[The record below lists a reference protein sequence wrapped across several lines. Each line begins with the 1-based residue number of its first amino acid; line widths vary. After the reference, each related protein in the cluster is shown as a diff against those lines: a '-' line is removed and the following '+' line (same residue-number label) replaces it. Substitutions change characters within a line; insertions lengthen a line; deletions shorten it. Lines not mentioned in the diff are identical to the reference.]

1 MAALRQ
7 LRNQNRKL
15 YPQIIPVYQIW
26 TKIGMSMLV
35 TPKNEPI
42 EELLIFLKIQD
53 GGLWSKVQNRPNLTS
68 QITFQLSIS
77 IPFIRFGQNF
87 AWTYKLTLETKLRK
101 KFTFFWNSRWPP
113 AAKNWISTKFRLKNH
128 ISAWQTDPVHPIWTK
143 FGRHILFDP
152 RNKPTE

>member
-68 QITFQLSIS
+68 QITCQLSIS

-101 KFTFFWNSRWPP
+101 KFTFF
-113 AAKNWISTKFRLKNH
+113 
-128 ISAWQTDPVHPIWTK
+128 
-143 FGRHILFDP
+143 
-152 RNKPTE
+152 

>member
-15 YPQIIPVYQIW
+15 YPQIIPVYPIW
-26 TKIGMSMLV
+26 TKISMSMLV

-101 KFTFFWNSRWPP
+101 KFTFSSHWKWE
-113 AAKNWISTKFRLKNH
+113 AL
-128 ISAWQTDPVHPIWTK
+128 
-143 FGRHILFDP
+143 
-152 RNKPTE
+152 